1 MAQWPAHRPVRA
13 CGLNLVIVH
22 MLMLHLFCLL
32 FHLVLMLMSL
42 VHEGQA
48 FLKCNMIFVKII
60 KSLYIYL

>member
-1 MAQWPAHRPVRA
+1 MCHGTVAHRPVRV
-13 CGLNLVIVH
+13 CDLNLVIVH

-32 FHLVLMLMSL
+32 FHLMLMSL

-48 FLKCNMIFVKII
+48 FLKCNIIFVKII